1 LSDTTQ
7 GDINQYYYYPTAD
20 ALTIYSSVFQSW
32 NLASERNYF
41 DKLMTSTGADV
52 KPELLLNNPR
62 FEILLPDSALF
73 STDYT
78 LRINHDINFV
88 SKEFKG
94 SLQFI
99 IYPRN
104 NGLWTIKQWTDINHG
119 NDSIGSW
126 SFLKAQLS
134 N

>member
-1 LSDTTQ
+1 
-7 GDINQYYYYPTAD
+7 
-20 ALTIYSSVFQSW
+20 
-32 NLASERNYF
+32 
-41 DKLMTSTGADV
+41 MTSTGADV